1 MRARTE
7 SERNSGNGSTPDGYD
22 RRMVGADHQHDP
34 SDPSFERLSPQED
47 NDMVTEYEDSED
59 SAGINQSYS
68 NPDLNKTPRVGG
80 YAPRPPTRPK

>member
-7 SERNSGNGSTPDGYD
+7 SERNSGNGSTLDGYD

-34 SDPSFERLSPQED
+34 SDAIKRSFERLSPQED

-68 NPDLNKTPRVGG
+68 NPDLCIITP
-80 YAPRPPTRPK
+80 PPPDNSTT